1 MKKVLVFLVSI
12 ILITTLLAACTQS
25 GPASVLDKIKKGGK
39 IVVGTSADYPPYEF
53 VDSTGKKAGF
63 DIELMEEIGKRMG
76 VKVEWADMPFDSL
89 IAAVKE
95 GKIDA
100 SISCFNYNEDRA
112 KEVGFSKEY
121 YNSEDSFIA
130 NKDFTGKIEKPE
142 DVAAYKLGV
151 QSGTVQDT
159 WIKENLIDKNLIK
172 ETNVQ
177 LYERVDQAALDL
189 EAGRIQILMSDY
201 VPAKALLKA
210 HPGFQ
215 MLFHEAIASAGP
227 INIVLPL
234 NDGKMK
240 TEIDKIIDTLK
251 TEGVIDQLAA
261 KYFGD

>member
-25 GPASVLDKIKKGGK
+25 GPASVLDKIKKDGK

-130 NKDFTGKIEKPE
+130 NKDFTGKIVKPE

>member
-1 MKKVLVFLVSI
+1 MKKVLIFIISI

-25 GPASVLDKIKKGGK
+25 GPASVLDKIKKDGK
-39 IVVGTSADYPPYEF
+39 VLVGTSADYPPYEF
-53 VDSTGKKAGF
+53 VDSTGKKTGF

-76 VKVEWADMPFDSL
+76 VKVEWVDMPFDSL

-95 GKIDA
+95 AKIDV
-100 SISCFNYNEDRA
+100 SISCFNYDEERA
-112 KEVGFSKEY
+112 KEVGFSKAY
-121 YNSEDSFIA
+121 FNSEDSFIA

-151 QSGTVQDT
+151 QSGTTQDT

-172 ETNVQ
+172 EENVQ

-189 EAGRIQILMSDY
+189 AAGRIDILMADY

-210 HPGFQ
+210 NPGFQ
-215 MLFHEAIASAGP
+215 MLLHEAIASAGP
-227 INIVLPL
+227 LNIVLPL
-234 NDGKMK
+234 NDEKVK
-240 TEIDKIIDTLK
+240 TEIDKAIDTLQ

-261 KYFGD
+261 KYFGE

>member
-25 GPASVLDKIKKGGK
+25 GPASVLDKIKKDGK

-240 TEIDKIIDTLK
+240 TEIDKIVDTLK

>member
-1 MKKVLVFLVSI
+1 MKKVLVFLISI

-25 GPASVLDKIKKGGK
+25 GPASVLDKIKKDGK

-63 DIELMEEIGKRMG
+63 DIGLMEEIGKKMG
-76 VKVEWADMPFDSL
+76 VKVEWSDMPFDSL

-100 SISCFNYNEDRA
+100 SISCFNYSEDRA

-130 NKDFTGKIEKPE
+130 NKDFTGKIVKPE

-240 TEIDKIIDTLK
+240 TEIDKVIDTLK

>member
-1 MKKVLVFLVSI
+1 MKKVLIFLISI

-25 GPASVLDKIKKGGK
+25 GPSSVLDKIKKDGK
-39 IVVGTSADYPPYEF
+39 VVVGTSADYPPYEF
-53 VDSTGKKAGF
+53 VDSAGQKAGF

-76 VKVEWADMPFDSL
+76 VKVEWTDMPFDSL

-100 SISCFNYNEDRA
+100 SISCFNYSEDRA

-172 ETNVQ
+172 EENVQ
-177 LYERVDQAALDL
+177 QYERVDQAALDL

-201 VPAKALLKA
+201 VPAKALLKV

-227 INIVLPL
+227 LNIVLPL
-234 NDGKMK
+234 NDEKIK
-240 TEIDKIIDTLK
+240 TEIDKVIDTLK
-251 TEGVIDQLAA
+251 TEGIIDQLAA
-261 KYFGD
+261 KYFGE

>member
-1 MKKVLVFLVSI
+1 MKKVLIFLISI

-25 GPASVLDKIKKGGK
+25 GPSSVLDKIKKDGK
-39 IVVGTSADYPPYEF
+39 VVVGTSADYPPYEF
-53 VDSTGKKAGF
+53 VDSAGQKAGF

-76 VKVEWADMPFDSL
+76 VKVEWTDMPFDSL

-100 SISCFNYNEDRA
+100 SISCFNYSEDRA

-172 ETNVQ
+172 EENVQ
-177 LYERVDQAALDL
+177 QYERVDQAALDL

-234 NDGKMK
+234 NDEKIK
-240 TEIDKIIDTLK
+240 TEIDKVIDTLK

-261 KYFGD
+261 KYFGE